1 MRLCT
6 IAAVGTGVILSV
18 SAAAVS
24 YNVSYK
30 NNTRLGERV
39 TENCAASIS
48 DEVEFLSGSLSA
60 ASVSEDG
67 DSTFDRVS
75 LWSDKVY
82 DTVNS
87 DEVISAMAD
96 GDFEILPTAES
107 GGEAVTLAAYKKDG
121 EVLIGELSY
130 DYLGAYLDGITDTE
144 FAFVTDR
151 FGDVIVGSEED
162 YIRSGVNLSELG
174 LDTALTAL
182 QNGEKGF
189 YTDNSPVFGGKKALI
204 NYSPVGKTDYFI
216 VYGADYNE
224 LFSAYYSM
232 LIMLAGALA
241 VCAAASVTA
250 TFIVSKA
257 ILAPVSKVTDR
268 LVKLSEG
275 DLSAPCESNSRGDET
290 QVLSEALQK
299 TVSVLSSYIKDI
311 DNVLSKMSEGDLGVS
326 SSVDYA
332 GDFVGIKT
340 SLDGIVSRMRET
352 MTAINEVGGKVFVDS
367 ETLSSGAQL
376 LAGNTANEAA
386 AIEEITSMTEGIETG
401 AVKNTETTE
410 KASKLLENVMENIE
424 VGGKNIGEMTD
435 SMTEIKEASDE
446 IQRVIAIIEDIAFQT
461 NILALNAAVEAARAG
476 EAGKGFAVVADEVRN
491 LAAKSS
497 EAANDTMKLVGRSS
511 EAVNKGAEIA
521 AKTRGSFDAIN
532 GSAEQFAELME
543 NISASSEEQTK
554 AIREI
559 NSGLESITSTIQSN
573 SASAEESAASSLELK
588 KQADILN
595 EQVTKFKI

>member
-18 SAAAVS
+18 SAAAAS

-48 DEVEFLSGSLSA
+48 DEVEFLSGSLSS

-75 LWSDKVY
+75 LWSDKIY

-87 DEVISAMAD
+87 DEVISAMSD

-107 GGEAVTLAAYKKDG
+107 GGEAVTLAAYKKNG

-174 LDTALTAL
+174 LDAALTAL

-204 NYSPVGKTDYFI
+204 NYSPVGETDYFI

-232 LIMLAGALA
+232 LIMLAGVLA
-241 VCAAASVTA
+241 VCAAASITA
-250 TFIVSKA
+250 TFLVSKA

-275 DLSAPCESNSRGDET
+275 DLSTPCESNSRGDET

-332 GDFVGIKT
+332 GDFIGIKA

-352 MTAINEVGGKVFVDS
+352 MSAINEVGGKVFVDS

-386 AIEEITSMTEGIETG
+386 AIEEITSMTESIETG

-532 GSAEQFAELME
+532 DSAEQFSELMA

>member
-6 IAAVGTGVILSV
+6 IASVGTGVLLSA
-18 SAAAVS
+18 SAAVAS
-24 YNVSYK
+24 YNVSYS

-48 DEVEFLSGSLSA
+48 DEVEFISGSLSSA
-60 ASVSEDG
+60 NISEDG

-75 LWSDKVY
+75 LWSDNVY
-82 DTVNS
+82 DTANCDS
-87 DEVISAMAD
+87 VISAMSD
-96 GDFEILPTAES
+96 GDFEILPTAEKD
-107 GGEAVTLAAYKKDG
+107 GEAVTLAAYKRNG
-121 EVLIGELSY
+121 EVVIGELSY
-130 DYLGAYLDGITDTE
+130 DYLGAYLDGMTDTE

-151 FGDVIVGSEED
+151 FGDLIVSSEED
-162 YIRSGVNLSELG
+162 YRKSGVNIAELG
-174 LDTALTAL
+174 LDAALTEL
-182 QNGEKGF
+182 QNGGKGL
-189 YTDNSPVFGGKKALI
+189 YTDKSPVFGGKKALI
-204 NYSPVGKTDYFI
+204 NYSPVGETDYYI
-216 VYGADYNE
+216 VYAADYNE
-224 LFSAYYSM
+224 LFSSYYSM
-232 LIMLAGALA
+232 LIMLAGALT
-241 VCAAASVTA
+241 VCAAASIIA
-250 TFIVSKA
+250 TLLVSKA
-257 ILAPVSKVTDR
+257 VLAPVSKVTDR

-275 DLSAPCESNSRGDET
+275 DLSSPCESNSRGDET

-299 TVSVLSSYIKDI
+299 TVTVLSSYIKDI
-311 DNVLSKMSEGDLGVS
+311 DSVLSAMSEGDLGVS

-332 GDFVGIKT
+332 GDFVGMKT
-340 SLDGIVSRMRET
+340 SLDGIVERMRET
-352 MTAINEVGGKVFVDS
+352 MAAINEVGGRVFVDS

-386 AIEEITSMTEGIETG
+386 AIEEITSMTEGIESG

-410 KASKLLENVMENIE
+410 KASKLLLNVMENIE
-424 VGGKNIGEMTD
+424 AGGKNIGEMSA

-446 IQRVIAIIEDIAFQT
+446 IQRVISIIEDIAFQT

-476 EAGKGFAVVADEVRN
+476 EAGKGFAVVADEVRT

-511 EAVNKGAEIA
+511 EAVNKGTEVA
-521 AKTRGSFDAIN
+521 AKTQGSFEAIN
-532 GSAEQFAELME
+532 DSAEQFAELMK
-543 NISASSEEQTK
+543 NISAASEEQTK

>member
-6 IAAVGTGVILSV
+6 IAAVGTGVLLSA
-18 SAAAVS
+18 SAAVAS

-82 DTVNS
+82 DTANC
-87 DEVISAMAD
+87 DEVISAMSD

-162 YIRSGVNLSELG
+162 YIKSGVNLFELG

-204 NYSPVGKTDYFI
+204 NYSPVGETDYFI

-268 LVKLSEG
+268 LVKLSEC

-332 GDFVGIKT
+332 GDFVGIKA

-352 MTAINEVGGKVFVDS
+352 MSAINEVGGKVFADS

-424 VGGKNIGEMTD
+424 LGGKNIGEMTD

-532 GSAEQFAELME
+532 DSAEQFAGLMTS
-543 NISASSEEQTK
+543 ISASSEEQTK